1 MVKRENKMIRRRLAN
16 AYTSSVIS
24 IALVLLLVGAAT
36 LLIVNAGSVSRYFKE
51 NMKISVLLR
60 QEVTEEE
67 GAAYAEDVKALP
79 FVHSCRFVSREEGT
93 EDLKAMLGEDF
104 LSVFETS
111 PVPIS
116 LEVSLKADYVSSDSL
131 AVVLPVLS
139 SSDLVDDVE
148 CQQSLVDALNANLAR
163 ISLILGVFILLM
175 LFISFVLINN
185 TVRISVFARRFTVHT
200 MKLVGATRAFIRKPF
215 LKSSVIQGFVA
226 SLVALAL
233 LGVLLW
239 LLNRSFPEL
248 FAIIELK
255 SIIITAAVMLLA
267 GVAICVVSTY
277 FVVNKLVSMDKD
289 ELYF

>member
-1 MVKRENKMIRRRLAN
+1 MIRRRLAN

-24 IALVLLLVGAAT
+24 IALVLLLVGVAT

-51 NMKISVLLR
+51 NMQISVLLK

-67 GAAYAEDVKALP
+67 GAAYAEEVKAFP

-104 LSVFETS
+104 LTVFETS

-116 LEVSLKADYVSSDSL
+116 LEVSLKADYVLSDSL

-139 SSDLVDDVE
+139 SSELVDDVE

-185 TVRISVFARRFTVHT
+185 TVRISVFSRRFTVHT
-200 MKLVGATRAFIRKPF
+200 MKLVGATRSFIRKPF
-215 LKSSVIQGFVA
+215 LKSSVIQGLVA
-226 SLVALAL
+226 SFVALAM
-233 LGVLLW
+233 LGLLLW
-239 LLNRSFPEL
+239 LLKRSFPEL
-248 FAIIELK
+248 FAIITLR
-255 SIIITAAVMLLA
+255 SMIVTAAVVLLS

-277 FVVNKLVSMDKD
+277 FVVNRLVSMDKD